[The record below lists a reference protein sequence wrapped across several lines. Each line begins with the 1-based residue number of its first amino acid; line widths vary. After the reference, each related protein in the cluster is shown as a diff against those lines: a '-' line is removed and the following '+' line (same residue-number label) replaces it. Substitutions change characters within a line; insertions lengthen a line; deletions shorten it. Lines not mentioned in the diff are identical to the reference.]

1 MARLPTPGGDN
12 NQWGDVL
19 NDFLSQ
25 SHNADGSLK
34 QSAISGAGGYLAS
47 SLPGY
52 ELAIAQKADTGF
64 TVTAGTTQDIP
75 GASITFTV
83 PSRPYVVR
91 FSLNVQLSVDGE
103 VGTIYLVETASS
115 DTVAFSQAARVS
127 SGHNIIPQFTEARIP
142 GPFHAPSVGSTV
154 TYKLQG
160 AAPAGSNLGI
170 LAGSGFG
177 DYVVTLVAYIQ

>member
-1 MARLPTPGGDN
+1 VARLPVPGSDEN
-12 NQWGDVL
+12 TWGDVL
-19 NDFLSQ
+19 NAFLQ
-25 SHNADGSLK
+25 TSHNTDGTLK
-34 QSAISGAGGYLAS
+34 ESAISGAGGYVAS

-64 TVTAGTTQDIP
+64 SITAGTTQDIP

-91 FSLNVQLSVDGE
+91 FSLNVQLSTDGA
-103 VGTIYLVETASS
+103 VGSIQLVETTSS
-115 DTVAFSQAARVS
+115 YTVAISQAARVS
-127 SGHNIIPQFTEARIP
+127 SSHSIIPQFTEARVP

-160 AAPAGSNLGI
+160 TAPAGSNLGI